1 MRKFYASA
9 IRSKVINSSPKPA
22 LGDTVTLDIDGT
34 THVALVAQDHDLS
47 CAGCLLYNRD
57 PAIICPV
64 DIEGLLLCG
73 KIHAIFKP
81 LDNLMEDI

>member
-9 IRSKVINSSPKPA
+9 IRGKAINSSPKPA
-22 LGDTVTLDIDGT
+22 LGDIVTIDIDGT
-34 THVALVAQDHDLS
+34 THVAVVAQDNDLS

-64 DIEGLLLCG
+64 DIDGMSVCG
-73 KIHAIFKP
+73 RIRAIFKP
-81 LDNLMEDI
+81 INNIMEEI